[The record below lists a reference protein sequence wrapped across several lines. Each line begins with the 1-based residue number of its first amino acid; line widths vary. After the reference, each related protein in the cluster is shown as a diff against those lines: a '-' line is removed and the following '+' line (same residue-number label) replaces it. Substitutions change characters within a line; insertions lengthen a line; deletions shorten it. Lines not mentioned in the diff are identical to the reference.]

1 MNRTICY
8 RLRGISFEWEAEKAA
23 LNLARHSVPFELACE
38 VFFDRFVRV
47 MNAETIDE
55 ARDAVIGYTESQKL
69 LFVVHVARHE
79 EVIRIISARRATQ
92 QERRAYEEF

>member
-1 MNRTICY
+1 MNRTVRY
-8 RLRGISFEWEAEKAA
+8 GLRGISFEWDADKATS
-23 LNLARHSVPFELACE
+23 NLSRHGVPFELACE
-38 VFFDRFVRV
+38 VFFDRFVRIT
-47 MNAETIDE
+47 NAETRDE

-69 LFVVHVARHE
+69 LFVVHVAHHE